1 MYGKQCGRGKGVV
14 YVMSPGRPTDIGL
27 QLARPAVLEAD
38 NCGGGWMFLFLLF
51 TVIHFP
57 LSPLSLSFISSAI
70 SSISLLPS
78 SGKQHKMTHKGW
90 HVAKP
95 QHNQRPWSD
104 ATFCCIWSGCTLFA
118 KAYLSQLIDWLSW
131 GLMTLQPLWVILC
144 RLPEKVEDR

>member
-1 MYGKQCGRGKGVV
+1 MANSVGEAKVSCMLCHLGVQLILVYSWQGLLSLKQIIV
-14 YVMSPGRPTDIGL
+14 
-27 QLARPAVLEAD
+27 E
-38 NCGGGWMFLFLLF
+38 GGGMFLFLLF

-144 RLPEKVEDR
+144 HLPEKVEDR